1 MLSGRT
7 IVCRERRVV
16 FFFAAL
22 CALFLQPSRLTLSAP
37 LEFVPQRVIQPDGT
51 ILECYAS
58 GDEYYNWLHDGNG
71 YTIVQ
76 DPISGYYVY
85 AANGKGGIVPSSHIA
100 GRVDPATL
108 GFQRWL
114 TDPPDVA
121 QRARDHIL
129 SALPAPIGLAPT
141 TGVLNNIV
149 LFIRFSDEPEFT
161 DQSSTYAT
169 MFNSTT
175 PGTNSLYNYY
185 QEVSYGKLS
194 VTTTFYPLA
203 AVATVVSYQD
213 AHPRAYYQPYNAV
226 TDTIGYNGGDNG
238 TERRDRE
245 QLLLKNAIQSVGS
258 QIPTG
263 LVVDSDG
270 DGRVDNVCFI
280 IKGSTTGWSSL
291 LWPHMWALYSQTV
304 SINGKRVWDYNVQLQ
319 NSLLPGNAGVL
330 AHEMGH
336 TIGAP
341 DLYHYTSNPVT
352 PVGSWDLMAS
362 NSNPPQHMGA
372 YMKYKYAKWIASIPT
387 ISTPGRYF
395 LHPVTS
401 PSGNCYKIPSPYSS
415 SEYFV
420 VEYRKKTT
428 LFESKLPGEG
438 MLVYRVNT
446 ARSGNANGP
455 PDEIYIYRPGGSSTV
470 NGSLGTAGFSQ
481 ESGRD
486 VINDN
491 SDPPSFLS
499 SGFPGGLNITAI
511 GTRGDSIGFTLGI
524 PIPAVISAFTAVA
537 VHADS
542 VLVSWTTLAECRNKG
557 FEVQSALRDT
567 GLYVTVN
574 NGYIPG
580 SGTSVSPHTYTF
592 VDRTNT
598 GQRFYRLS
606 EADSTGKIFFSDHV
620 LLQMPTAVNEPV
632 PTAYALSQNY
642 PNPFNPSTSIRYEIA
657 EGGHVLLAVYDVLGR
672 EVATLVN
679 ERKPAGTY
687 TVQFSG
693 SGLASGIY
701 FCRLTAGTLIETR
714 KLVLER

>member
-22 CALFLQPSRLTLSAP
+22 CALFLQPSRSTLSAP

-85 AANGKGGIVPSSHIA
+85 AVNGKGGIVPSSHIA
-100 GRVDPATL
+100 GRADPAAL
-108 GFQRWL
+108 GLQRWL

-121 QRARDHIL
+121 QRARDHIV

-161 DQSSTYAT
+161 DQSSTYAS

-185 QEVSYGKLS
+185 REVSYGKLS

-341 DLYHYTSNPVT
+341 DLYHYASNPVT

-420 VEYRKKTT
+420 VEYRKKAT

-470 NGSLGTAGFSQ
+470 NGSLGAAGFSQ
-481 ESGRD
+481 ESGRGL
-486 VINDN
+486 INDN
-491 SDPPSFLS
+491 TDPPSFLS

-537 VHADS
+537 AHADS

-606 EADSTGKIFFSDHV
+606 EADSTGEIFFSDHV

-701 FCRLTAGTLIETR
+701 FCRLTAGTLMEIR

>member
-1 MLSGRT
+1 MRLGST
-7 IVCRERRVV
+7 VV
-16 FFFAAL
+16 FRSRRSVFFPATL
-22 CALFLQPSRLTLSAP
+22 CALFFLTAPTVLTAP

-71 YTIVQ
+71 YTIIQ
-76 DPISGYYVY
+76 DPITGYYVY
-85 AANGKGGIVPSSHIA
+85 AVNGKGRIVPSSHIA
-100 GRVDPATL
+100 GRVDPAAL
-108 GFQRWL
+108 GLQRWL
-114 TDPPDVA
+114 TDSPDVA
-121 QRARDHIL
+121 QRARDQIA
-129 SALPAPIGLAPT
+129 SASPALIGLAPS

-149 LFIRFSDEPEFT
+149 VFIRFSDEPEFT
-161 DQSSTYAT
+161 DQTSTYAA
-169 MFNSTT
+169 MFNSSTA
-175 PGTNSLYNYY
+175 GTNSLYNYY
-185 QEVSYGKLS
+185 REASYGKLS
-194 VTTTFYPLA
+194 VTTTSYPLTA
-203 AVATVVSYQD
+203 AATVVSYQD

-226 TDTIGYNGGDNG
+226 TDTIGYSGGDNG

-245 QLLLKNAIQSVGS
+245 QLMLKNAIESVAS

-304 SINGKRVWDYNVQLQ
+304 SINGRRVWDYNIQLQ

-341 DLYHYTSNPVT
+341 DLYHYASNPVT

-362 NSNPPQHMGA
+362 NANPPQHMGA

-387 ISTPGRYF
+387 ISSPGRYF

-401 PSGNCYKIPSPYSS
+401 PTGNCYKIPSPYSS

-428 LFESKLPGEG
+428 LFESKLPDEG
-438 MLVYRVNT
+438 LIVYRVNS
-446 ARSGNANGP
+446 ARNGNANGP
-455 PDEIYIYRPGGSSTV
+455 PDEIYVYRPGGSATV
-470 NGSLGTAGFSQ
+470 NGTLSKATFSQ

-486 VINDN
+486 AINDAT
-491 SDPPSFLS
+491 DPS
-499 SGFPGGLNITAI
+499 SVLTSGSPGGLNIRAI
-511 GTRGDSIGFTLGI
+511 GTRGDSIGFTLGT

-537 VHADS
+537 AHRDS
-542 VLVSWTTLAECRNKG
+542 VLVTWTTLAECRNNG
-557 FEVQSALRDT
+557 FEVQSALTDSGT
-567 GLYVTVN
+567 YVTVT
-574 NGYIPG
+574 NGYVLG
-580 SGTSVSPHTYTF
+580 SGTSTAPHTYTF

-606 EADSTGKIFFSDHV
+606 GTDSTGNIYFSDHA
-620 LLQMPTAVNEPV
+620 LLQMPTAVNELV
-632 PTAYALSQNY
+632 PAAYVLSQNY

-657 EGGHVLLAVYDVLGR
+657 DGGYVSLSVYDMLGR

-679 ERKPAGTY
+679 ERKPAGAY

-693 SGLASGIY
+693 PGLASGIY
-701 FCRLTAGTLIETR
+701 FYRLTAGTIVETR

>member
-372 YMKYKYAKWIASIPT
+372 YMKHKYAKWIASIPT

-606 EADSTGKIFFSDHV
+606 ETDSTGKIFFSDHV

-687 TVQFSG
+687 AVQFSG